1 MLKDFSE
8 VEIVEQLQIGP
19 GESKELSFNY
29 DSSQIDYICKEH
41 TMKDLKEHNSIS
53 IFVQKYSNMNN
64 TERLR
69 YLSKR
74 FNIRYQYLLSQLDG
88 RE

>member
-1 MLKDFSE
+1 MLKDLSE

-41 TMKDLKEHNSIS
+41 TMKNLKEHNSIS

-69 YLSKR
+69 YLSKS
-74 FNIRYQYLLSQLDG
+74 FNIRYLYLSQLDG

>member
-1 MLKDFSE
+1 MLKDLSE

-69 YLSKR
+69 YLSKS
-74 FNIRYQYLLSQLDG
+74 FNIRYQYLSQLDG

>member
-1 MLKDFSE
+1 MLKNLSE

-41 TMKDLKEHNSIS
+41 TMKNLKEHNSIS

-69 YLSKR
+69 YLSKS
-74 FNIRYQYLLSQLDG
+74 FNIRYLYLSQLDG

>member
-1 MLKDFSE
+1 MLKDLSE
-8 VEIVEQLQIGP
+8 VEIIEQLQIGP
-19 GESKELSFNY
+19 GKSKELSFNY

-53 IFVQKYSNMNN
+53 IFVQKYSDMSN
-64 TERLR
+64 TERLIC
-69 YLSKR
+69 LSKR
-74 FNIRYQYLLSQLDG
+74 VNIRHQYLSSQLDR

>member
-1 MLKDFSE
+1 VLKDLSE

-19 GESKELSFNY
+19 GKSKELSFNY
-29 DSSQIDYICKEH
+29 DSSQIGYICKEH
-41 TMKDLKEHNSIS
+41 TMKDLKEHNSIT